1 MQENKREINYS
12 SRLKPIMVKPSQG
25 SESIENIDY
34 LKMLKSK
41 GWFLKERTSSGLKS
55 LNRLTL
61 FQWWALISGWILA
74 IKAFVTVFLIDDQSE
89 WNYYL
94 GDFSPGMSKSIQ
106 LNHDSF

>member
-1 MQENKREINYS
+1 
-12 SRLKPIMVKPSQG
+12 MVEPSQE
-25 SESIENIDY
+25 SESIENNY
-34 LKMLKSK
+34 CLKMLKSK
-41 GWFLKERTSSGLKS
+41 GWFLSKKTSSGLQS

-61 FQWWALISGWILA
+61 FQWWALTSGWIVA

>member
-1 MQENKREINYS
+1 MENILRNIKYS
-12 SRLKPIMVKPSQG
+12 RRLKPVMVKNSQG
-25 SESIENIDY
+25 SKPIENIDC

-41 GWFLKERTSSGLKS
+41 GWFVNKRTSSGFQS
-55 LNRLTL
+55 WNRLTL

-94 GDFSPGMSKSIQ
+94 GDFSPAMSELI
-106 LNHDSF
+106 